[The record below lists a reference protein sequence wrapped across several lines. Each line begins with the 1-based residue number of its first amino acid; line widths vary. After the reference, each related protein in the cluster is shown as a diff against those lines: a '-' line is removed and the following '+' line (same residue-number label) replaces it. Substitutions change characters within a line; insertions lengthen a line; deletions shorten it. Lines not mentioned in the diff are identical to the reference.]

1 MKHSIEKKNDFL
13 IVSEYNDR
21 EREKTKMKK
30 NEMRERIMLINKFSP
45 LLIIFQK
52 NNNKVTKPKI
62 MHSYILTHA
71 FIIIVDLCF
80 ILFKTKNIL
89 IIICM
94 LKHLENI
101 YSEFI
106 IFFF

>member
-52 NNNKVTKPKI
+52 
-62 MHSYILTHA
+62 
-71 FIIIVDLCF
+71 III
-80 ILFKTKNIL
+80 K
-89 IIICM
+89 
-94 LKHLENI
+94 
-101 YSEFI
+101 
-106 IFFF
+106 